1 MFNVEQITAIGKQNI
16 NTTVERYKYLHPTT
30 GNSIDFGLKI
40 DNDRKVVIVYAIK
53 TSFNNSMEFPMYV
66 EIPSCGN
73 LCNNDLVELHS
84 YIIEASDNFAKEG
97 KRDSIPL
104 ELLRQFIDK
113 ADPEFDGDRDE
124 QGKRIIQ
131 TIDPFTLAAT
141 EIDLK
146 GMDHLHIPGAYIIEV
161 SKNFSGIVPKHW
173 HLSDL
178 EEEDK
183 MFLVMD
189 DFEIPDFNSEVIEK
203 FMEEPE
209 LIRWTLLITNF
220 IDNALF
226 ESVNSLILEY
236 MNEYGEAEAKKIIEE
251 ETDRELD
258 FDMDA
263 VSLRDK
269 PDNTDIGSSDGRLKE
284 SKVIKFPGGKTEEE

>member
-16 NTTVERYKYLHPTT
+16 DTVVERYKYLHPTT

-40 DNDRKVVIVYAIK
+40 DNDRNVVIVYAIK

-73 LCNNDLVELHS
+73 LCNADLKLLWT
-84 YIIEASDNFAKEG
+84 YITEASDQFAKEG

-113 ADPEFDGDRDE
+113 ADPEFGGARDE

-131 TIDPFTLAAT
+131 TLDPFTIAAT

-146 GMDHLHIPGAYIIEV
+146 DMDHLVIPGAYIIEV
-161 SKNFSGIVPKHW
+161 SKDFNGIVPKHW

-189 DFEIPDFNSEVIEK
+189 DFEIPDFNSEVIKK

-226 ESVNSLILEY
+226 ESVNSFILEY
-236 MNEYGEAEAKKIIEE
+236 MNEYGEAGIKKIIEE
-251 ETDRELD
+251 ETDHDLD
-258 FDMDA
+258 FDGDA
-263 VSLRDK
+263 VPLRDK
-269 PDNTDIGSSDGRLKE
+269 PDTDIGSSDGRLKE
-284 SKVIKFPGGKTEEE
+284 SKVIKFPSGKTEGE

>member
-1 MFNVEQITAIGKQNI
+1 MFNVKQITAIGRQNI
-16 NTTVERYKYLHPTT
+16 DTTVERYKYLHPST

-40 DNDRKVVIVYAIK
+40 DNDRNVVIVYAIK

-73 LCNNDLVELHS
+73 LCNADLKLLWA
-84 YIIEASDNFAKEG
+84 YIKEASDQFAKEG

-113 ADPEFDGDRDE
+113 ADPEFNGDRDE
-124 QGKRIIQ
+124 QGKRIIKAL
-131 TIDPFTLAAT
+131 DPFTIAAT

-146 GMDHLHIPGAYIIEV
+146 DMDHLVIPGAYIIEV
-161 SKNFSGIVPKHW
+161 SKDFSGIVPKHW

-189 DFEIPDFNSEVIEK
+189 DFEIPDFNSEVIKK

-236 MNEYGEAEAKKIIEE
+236 MNKYGEPEVRNIIEE
-251 ETDRELD
+251 ETGRELD

-263 VSLRDK
+263 VPLRDK
-269 PDNTDIGSSDGRLKE
+269 PDTGIGSSDGRLKE
-284 SKVIKFPGGKTEEE
+284 SKVIKFPSAKTEEE